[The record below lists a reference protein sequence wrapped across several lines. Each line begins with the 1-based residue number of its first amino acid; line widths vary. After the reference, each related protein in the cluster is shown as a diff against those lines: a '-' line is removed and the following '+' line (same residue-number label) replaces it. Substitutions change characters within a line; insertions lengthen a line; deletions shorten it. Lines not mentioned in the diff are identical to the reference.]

1 MKAHQW
7 LKHEEHMSLVATF
20 TKQGKKI
27 KISYEIK

>member
-7 LKHEEHMSLVATF
+7 LKQAEHMSLIATF
-20 TKQGKKI
+20 TKQGKKT